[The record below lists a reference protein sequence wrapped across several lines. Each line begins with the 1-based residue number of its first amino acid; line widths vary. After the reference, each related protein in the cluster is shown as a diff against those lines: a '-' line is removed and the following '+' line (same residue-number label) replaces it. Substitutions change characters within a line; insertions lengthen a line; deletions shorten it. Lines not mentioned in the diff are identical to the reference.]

1 MEINVMGD
9 ADQSKKDLRKNG
21 PIRAIKKL
29 KALLPH
35 MTAAS
40 F

>member
-29 KALLPH
+29 KALLP